1 MSLLVLCFPILI
13 VSDSERQKT
22 KKAKL
27 LYYIMLLVFHQNKD
41 VPEACYDMPEISLG
55 QEIIVYHKSKNRLK
69 IIVLYF

>member
-55 QEIIVYHKSKNRLK
+55 QEITGKSQQRITNQKT
-69 IIVLYF
+69 VA